1 MSLLK
6 GIGLGHHRG
15 QASEPLVLAYGDRY
29 IAACRRGHNEQ
40 GVKVYASMD
49 FAEVDPLVRRAPVK
63 GTTNLLLAQAQAG
76 KLRSYASAA
85 EAQKRAEVVCR
96 AMWELDF
103 YI

>member
-1 MSLLK
+1 MSLLD

-15 QASEPLVLAYGDRY
+15 QPSEALVLAYGNRY
-29 IAACRRGHNEQ
+29 IAACRRGQNAQ
-40 GVKVYASMD
+40 GAKVYASMD
-49 FAEVDPLVRRAPVK
+49 FTDEAPERRAPVK

-85 EAQKRAEVVCR
+85 EAQRRAAVVCR